1 MKRLLG
7 LVLAVFMLTLFS
19 LPVSIAKSYESAQA
33 AVDDANRFLKDN
45 FGVVEYY
52 KTKANGLDIIEDY
65 AKYGVKELSGKP
77 IFVYGTKKAASISVT
92 PSYRQSVKKVNG
104 VDVYRAFGFAR
115 DGSAF
120 PNPDFPKDNE
130 GGEDP
135 NKELGNGTMVIRK
148 Y

>member
-1 MKRLLG
+1 M
-7 LVLAVFMLTLFS
+7 VVFILAS
-19 LPVSIAKSYESAQA
+19 SNLPIIQAKNYDTAQA
-33 AVDDANRFLKDN
+33 AIDDANRFIKDN
-45 FGVVEYY
+45 FDVVGYY
-52 KTKANGLDIIEDY
+52 DTKANGLDIIKEL
-65 AKYGVKELSGKP
+65 ATNGVKELSGKP
-77 IFVYGTKKAASISVT
+77 VFVYGTKEAASELVT